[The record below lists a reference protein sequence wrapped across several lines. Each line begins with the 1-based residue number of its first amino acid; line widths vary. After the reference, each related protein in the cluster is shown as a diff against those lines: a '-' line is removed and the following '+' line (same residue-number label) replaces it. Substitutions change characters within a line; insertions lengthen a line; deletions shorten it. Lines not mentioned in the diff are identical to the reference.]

1 MDTDQYFKELA
12 TLDSNNLH
20 PEGHTFITV
29 WVKSN
34 MPEMFNELVS
44 KYKTV
49 EGDIYARNACDAHN
63 SEVPF

>member
-34 MPEMFNELVS
+34 MPEMFITQRCRFKCRL
-44 KYKTV
+44 
-49 EGDIYARNACDAHN
+49 
-63 SEVPF
+63 